1 MSKVGRPRKENPSK
15 RTLYMRNYV
24 KKHKTKSCPKYD
36 FWGKVVNGFEKFLEP
51 SFRKVSK

>member
-1 MSKVGRPRKENPSK
+1 MAKVGRPRKENPSK

-36 FWGKVVNGFEKFLEP
+36 FWGKVVKGFGKFLEP